1 MSPSELERIRQR
13 AAESLSLRLQKRPV
27 AGNGRPARRVL
38 LVCAGGACTSSGQ
51 PAVWRALKDEL
62 VRQGLHEIVDLVQT
76 GCMSACDMGP
86 LVLVRPDDVL
96 YIRVKPEDAPTIVR
110 QHLIGD
116 EPVRELMF
124 RPSEDAEP
132 IPSPDNIPFFSRQVR
147 IVLEN
152 CGIIDPESIDEYIA
166 RDGYAAL
173 AKVLTSMTP
182 QQVIDEIKASGL
194 RGRGGAGFPTAFKW
208 QMLHDARA
216 DEKFV
221 ICNADEG
228 DPGAF
233 MDRSVLEGDPHRVIE
248 AMAIAAYATGAT
260 KGFIYVRAEY
270 PLAIRRLQIALEQAR
285 RYGLLGRRI
294 LDTDFQFG
302 IEIRVGAGAFVC
314 GEETALM
321 ASVQGQR
328 GMPRPRPPFPTQAGI
343 HDKPTIINNVETF
356 ANIPPIIRNGGK
368 WFASIGTRS
377 STGTKVFAL
386 AGKVRNTGLVEVPM
400 GTTLREII
408 FDIGGGIA
416 DDKKFKAAQTGGPS
430 GGCIPAEHLDVPIDF
445 DSLQEIGSIMGS
457 GGLIVMDEESCMVD
471 VARFFMEFCVEES
484 CGKCPPCRVG
494 TKQIYNLLKKICEG
508 EGTERDLQKL
518 EDLCDLL
525 RSASLCGLGQTAPNP
540 VLSTLRH
547 FRSEYEAHIKQKKC
561 PAMVCRK
568 LITYEIDIEKC
579 TGCGLCARNCPV
591 EAISRVEGTRK
602 YAIDQQKCIHCGMC
616 FDVCRFGA
624 VTRG

>member
-1 MSPSELERIRQR
+1 MSPSELERIRQK

-51 PAVWRALKDEL
+51 PAVWQALQDEL
-62 VRQGLHEIVDLVQT
+62 VRQALHETVDLVQT

-110 QHLIGD
+110 QHLIGN